1 MRYPVALI
9 KFVER
14 MMKEKSEAEQ
24 LILQAVSIYIYKVY
38 LCGAYF
44 TGISIYNFIQRQF
57 DCVVLI
63 LAIKSKIPK
72 FKLPKFS

>member
-1 MRYPVALI
+1 
-9 KFVER
+9 

-63 LAIKSKIPK
+63 LAIKSKI
-72 FKLPKFS
+72 

>member
-44 TGISIYNFIQRQF
+44 TGISIYTKA
-57 DCVVLI
+57 V
-63 LAIKSKIPK
+63 
-72 FKLPKFS
+72 